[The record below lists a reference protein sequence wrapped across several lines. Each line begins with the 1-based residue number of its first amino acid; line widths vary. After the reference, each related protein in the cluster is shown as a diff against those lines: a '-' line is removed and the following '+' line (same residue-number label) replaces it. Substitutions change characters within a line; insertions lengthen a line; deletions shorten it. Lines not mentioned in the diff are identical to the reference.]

1 METTSNVFCSGL
13 RCLLYPIEVEGEEL
27 KQRHVR
33 TRHLTD
39 DTAAFGFQL
48 SYGVHPMERR
58 RFIKTG
64 GRQLLL
70 VRSQVHGGR
79 I

>member
-1 METTSNVFCSGL
+1 
-13 RCLLYPIEVEGEEL
+13 
-27 KQRHVR
+27 
-33 TRHLTD
+33 
-39 DTAAFGFQL
+39 
-48 SYGVHPMERR
+48 MERR